1 MRKCGAANQDTRSA
15 ERDGTESGTDL
26 FHSTVTTQQNDD
38 GDIEIEIWSDVAC
51 PWCYIGKHRFL
62 SALAEFDGR
71 DRVNVVWR
79 SYQLS
84 PDTPVGERR
93 TELDALVEDKGMSA
107 EQVRQMF
114 GHVSRTAAEEGLR
127 LDFDTVIAAN
137 TFDAHRLIHLA
148 GDKRDAVVEGLFSA
162 HFGDGAVIDDRE
174 TLVGIASRA
183 GLDAD
188 TVRAELA
195 SDAAAD
201 AVRADLD
208 TARALQVSAVPFF
221 VANRRIAV
229 SGAQPKDVFL
239 QLLTQATAT
248 PVN

>member
-1 MRKCGAANQDTRSA
+1 
-15 ERDGTESGTDL
+15 
-26 FHSTVTTQQNDD
+26 VTTQQNAD

-62 SALAEFDGR
+62 AALAEFEGR
-71 DRVNVVWR
+71 DRVTVVWR

-84 PDTPVGERR
+84 PDTPAGQRR
-93 TELDALVEDKGMSA
+93 SELDALVESKGMA
-107 EQVRQMF
+107 PEQVRQMF
-114 GHVSRTAAEEGLR
+114 GHVAQTAAEEGLR

-148 GDKRDAVVEGLFSA
+148 DDRRDAVAEALFRA
-162 HFGDGAVIDDRE
+162 HFADGAVIDDRE
-174 TLVGIASRA
+174 TLVDIASRA

-188 TVRAELA
+188 TVRAALA

-221 VANRRIAV
+221 VANRRVAV

-239 QLLTQATAT
+239 QLLAQAGADDQVRAT
-248 PVN
+248 

>member
-1 MRKCGAANQDTRSA
+1 M
-15 ERDGTESGTDL
+15 
-26 FHSTVTTQQNDD
+26 HD

-51 PWCYIGKHRFL
+51 PWCYIGKRRFL
-62 SALAEFDGR
+62 SALEEFEGR
-71 DRVNVVWR
+71 DRVNVTWR

-93 TELDALVEDKGMSA
+93 TELDALMESKGLSA

-114 GHVSRTAAEEGLR
+114 GHVAQTAADEGLR
-127 LDFDTVIAAN
+127 LDFDTVVAAN

-148 GDKRDAVVEGLFSA
+148 GDRRDAVVEGLFRA
-162 HFGDGAVIDDRE
+162 HFGEGAVIDDRE
-174 TLVGIASRA
+174 VLVDIAARA
-183 GLDAD
+183 GLDAG
-188 TVRAELA
+188 TVRAELD
-195 SDAAAD
+195 SDAGAD

-208 TARALQVSAVPFF
+208 TARALQVSGVPFF

-239 QLLTQATAT
+239 QLLTQASA
-248 PVN
+248 VSVS

>member
-1 MRKCGAANQDTRSA
+1 M
-15 ERDGTESGTDL
+15 
-26 FHSTVTTQQNDD
+26 TTQQNTD
-38 GDIEIEIWSDVAC
+38 GDIEIEIWSDIAC

-62 SALAEFDGR
+62 SALAEFEGR

-84 PDTPVGERR
+84 PETPVGERR
-93 TELDALVEDKGMSA
+93 SELDALVESKGMPA

-114 GHVSRTAAEEGLR
+114 GHVARTAADEGLS

-148 GDKRDAVVEGLFSA
+148 GDKRDALVEALFRA
-162 HFGDGAVIDDRE
+162 HFGEGAVIDDRE
-174 TLVGIASRA
+174 VLVDIASRA
-183 GLDAD
+183 GLDAG
-188 TVRAELA
+188 TVRAELE
-195 SDAAAD
+195 SDAGAD
-201 AVRADLD
+201 AVRADLE
-208 TARALQVSAVPFF
+208 TARRLQVSAVPFF
-221 VANRRIAV
+221 VANRRVAV

-239 QLLTQATAT
+239 QLLTQASAA

>member
-1 MRKCGAANQDTRSA
+1 MK
-15 ERDGTESGTDL
+15 
-26 FHSTVTTQQNDD
+26 TQQNTDS
-38 GDIEIEIWSDVAC
+38 DIEIEIWSDVAC

-62 SALAEFDGR
+62 SALAEFEGR

-84 PDTPVGERR
+84 PETPVGERR
-93 TELDALVEDKGMSA
+93 SELDALVESKGMPA

-114 GHVSRTAAEEGLR
+114 GHVARTAADEGLS

-148 GDKRDAVVEGLFSA
+148 GDERDAVVEALFRA
-162 HFGDGAVIDDRE
+162 HFGEGAVIDDRE
-174 TLVGIASRA
+174 VLVDIASRA

-188 TVRAELA
+188 TVRAELE
-195 SDAAAD
+195 SDAGAD
-201 AVRADLD
+201 AVRADLE
-208 TARALQVSAVPFF
+208 TARRLQVSAVPFF
-221 VANRRIAV
+221 VANRRVAV

-239 QLLTQATAT
+239 QLLTQASAV

>member
-1 MRKCGAANQDTRSA
+1 M
-15 ERDGTESGTDL
+15 
-26 FHSTVTTQQNDD
+26 TTQQKHD

-51 PWCYIGKHRFL
+51 PWCYIGKRRFL
-62 SALAEFDGR
+62 SALDEFEGR
-71 DRVNVVWR
+71 DRVNVTWR

-93 TELDALVEDKGMSA
+93 TELDALVESKGLSA

-114 GHVSRTAAEEGLR
+114 GHVAQTAADEGLR
-127 LDFDTVIAAN
+127 LDFDTVVAAN

-148 GDKRDAVVEGLFSA
+148 GDRRVAVVEGLFRA
-162 HFGDGAVIDDRE
+162 HFGEGAVIDDRE
-174 TLVGIASRA
+174 VLVDIAARA

-188 TVRAELA
+188 TVRAELD
-195 SDAAAD
+195 SDAGAD

-221 VANRRIAV
+221 VANRRVAV

-239 QLLTQATAT
+239 QLLTQVSAA
-248 PVN
+248 PVT

>member
-1 MRKCGAANQDTRSA
+1 M
-15 ERDGTESGTDL
+15 
-26 FHSTVTTQQNDD
+26 TTQQKHD

-51 PWCYIGKHRFL
+51 PWCYIGKRRFL
-62 SALAEFDGR
+62 SALDEFEGR
-71 DRVNVVWR
+71 DRVNVTWR

-93 TELDALVEDKGMSA
+93 TELDALVESKGLSV

-114 GHVSRTAAEEGLR
+114 GHVAQTAADEGLR
-127 LDFDTVIAAN
+127 LDFDTVVAAN

-148 GDKRDAVVEGLFSA
+148 GDKRDAVVEGLFRA
-162 HFGDGAVIDDRE
+162 HFGEGAVIDDRE
-174 TLVGIASRA
+174 VLVDIAARA

-188 TVRAELA
+188 TVRAALE
-195 SDAAAD
+195 SDAGAD

-208 TARALQVSAVPFF
+208 TARALQVSGVPFF
-221 VANRRIAV
+221 VANRRVAV

-239 QLLTQATAT
+239 QLLTQASAA
-248 PVN
+248 PVS

>member
-1 MRKCGAANQDTRSA
+1 M
-15 ERDGTESGTDL
+15 
-26 FHSTVTTQQNDD
+26 TTQQNTD

-62 SALAEFDGR
+62 SALAEFEGR

-84 PDTPVGERR
+84 PETPVGERR
-93 TELDALVEDKGMSA
+93 SELDALVESKGMPA

-114 GHVSRTAAEEGLR
+114 DHVARTAADEGLS

-148 GDKRDAVVEGLFSA
+148 GGRRDAVMEALFRA
-162 HFGDGAVIDDRE
+162 HFGAGAVIDDRE
-174 TLVGIASRA
+174 VLVGIASRA

-188 TVRAELA
+188 TVRAELE
-195 SDAAAD
+195 SDAGAD
-201 AVRADLD
+201 AVRADLE
-208 TARALQVSAVPFF
+208 TARRLQVSAVPFF
-221 VANRRIAV
+221 VANRRVAV

-239 QLLTQATAT
+239 QLLTQASAA

>member
-1 MRKCGAANQDTRSA
+1 M
-15 ERDGTESGTDL
+15 
-26 FHSTVTTQQNDD
+26 TTQQEHD

-51 PWCYIGKHRFL
+51 PWCYIGKRRFL
-62 SALAEFDGR
+62 SALEEFEGR
-71 DRVNVVWR
+71 DRVNVTWR

-93 TELDALVEDKGMSA
+93 TELDALVESKGLSA

-114 GHVSRTAAEEGLR
+114 VHVAQTAADEGLQ
-127 LDFDTVIAAN
+127 LDFDTVVAAN

-148 GDKRDAVVEGLFSA
+148 GDKRDAVVEVLFRA
-162 HFGDGAVIDDRE
+162 HFGEGAVIDDPE
-174 TLVGIASRA
+174 VLVDIASRA

-188 TVRAELA
+188 AVRAELDSGA
-195 SDAAAD
+195 GAD
-201 AVRADLD
+201 AVRADID
-208 TARALQVSAVPFF
+208 TARALQVSGVPFF

-239 QLLTQATAT
+239 QLLTQANAV
-248 PVN
+248 PVD